1 MKHTVNGRG
10 ENSENQVCSFVVALV
25 MAVPQYPPLARAA
38 RIQGVVQLKISIDP
52 AGQVAEAILISGH
65 KLLAESALT
74 NVKTL
79 RFRSLSGDRPLNVT
93 VRYKYVVDDHLT
105 EGNDCCRFK
114 VDGPTTVEVY
124 AGTMLRTD

>member
-1 MKHTVNGRG
+1 
-10 ENSENQVCSFVVALV
+10 
-25 MAVPQYPPLARAA
+25 
-38 RIQGVVQLKISIDP
+38 VQLKISIDP
-52 AGQVAEAILISGH
+52 ARQVTEGILISGS

-79 RFRSLSGDRPLNVT
+79 RFRRLSGDSLLNVT
-93 VRYKYVVDDHLT
+93 VSYKYVVDDDLI

-124 AGTMLRTD
+124 AGTMLRTNRRIR